1 MLSVPL
7 PCVMSAIGR
16 TKLCIL
22 VCRRRLGE
30 RSSGPSKRPLRPKD
44 IGDGDPV
51 RRAASR
57 PKRRSRG
64 VSQSPPGACVQGRS
78 TVVQGRG
85 TGPDGEADE
94 VPMSSHEIV
103 GIDVAARK
111 LVVIGE
117 RLALA
122 EYENTAAGRSK
133 LVNALSRSPQ
143 PVRVVL
149 EATGMYFLDL
159 ACELAAAGIAVMV
172 VNPKATHHFSEAI
185 LQRRKNDPVDAAMLR
200 EYGRRMDFVSWQPPR
215 HELFGFRALTREVQA
230 LSKTVAAAR
239 NRLHAITATQLA
251 PAVLIGAL
259 ERQIAHNQALIN
271 ELVAAAVAQT
281 ESDPELARLLART
294 DSVPGFA
301 AKPAPGSEQGAAVL
315 VIGELAVLPPMTA
328 RQWVA
333 QAGLDVREE
342 TSGTSLARR
351 PRLSKRG
358 NKRLRQT
365 LFYPA
370 LTAARCCPAA
380 GAFVERL
387 VAHGKT
393 RLQAIVALMRKL
405 LHGLHA
411 MWRNDEDFNA
421 EKLFAQA

>member
-1 MLSVPL
+1 
-7 PCVMSAIGR
+7 
-16 TKLCIL
+16 
-22 VCRRRLGE
+22 
-30 RSSGPSKRPLRPKD
+30 
-44 IGDGDPV
+44 
-51 RRAASR
+51 
-57 PKRRSRG
+57 
-64 VSQSPPGACVQGRS
+64 
-78 TVVQGRG
+78 
-85 TGPDGEADE
+85 
-94 VPMSSHEIV
+94 MSSHEIV

-122 EYENTAAGRSK
+122 EYENTAAGRNK

-159 ACELAAAGIAVMV
+159 ACELAAARIAVMV
-172 VNPKATHHFSEAI
+172 VNPKPAPGSEQGATHHFAEAI

-294 DSVPGFA
+294 DSMPGFA
-301 AKPAPGSEQGAAVL
+301 AKAAVL
-315 VIGELAVLPPMTA
+315 VIGELSVLPPMTA

-342 TSGTSLARR
+342 TSGSSLARR

-358 NKRLRQT
+358 NKRLREA

-380 GAFVERL
+380 AAPCSLPGAGFVDRL

-411 MWRNDEDFNA
+411 MWRNDEDFDA
-421 EKLFAQA
+421 EKLFAPA

>member
-1 MLSVPL
+1 
-7 PCVMSAIGR
+7 
-16 TKLCIL
+16 
-22 VCRRRLGE
+22 
-30 RSSGPSKRPLRPKD
+30 
-44 IGDGDPV
+44 
-51 RRAASR
+51 
-57 PKRRSRG
+57 
-64 VSQSPPGACVQGRS
+64 
-78 TVVQGRG
+78 
-85 TGPDGEADE
+85 
-94 VPMSSHEIV
+94 MSSHEIV

-111 LVVIGE
+111 LAAVGE
-117 RLALA
+117 EVALA
-122 EYENTAAGRSK
+122 AAYDNTPTGRGALVTALRRSK
-133 LVNALSRSPQ
+133 R

-149 EATGMYFLDL
+149 EATGIYFLDL
-159 ACELAAAGIAVMV
+159 ACELAAVGIAVMV
-172 VNPKATHHFSEAI
+172 VNPRAAHHFAEAL

-200 EYGRRMDFVSWQPPR
+200 EYGRRMDFVPWQPPR

-230 LSKTVAAAR
+230 LSKAMAAAR
-239 NRLHAITATQLA
+239 NRLHAITATKLA
-251 PAVLIGAL
+251 PHMLIGVL
-259 ERQIAHNQALIN
+259 ERQIAHNQALID
-271 ELVAAAVAQT
+271 EIVAAAVGQT

-301 AKPAPGSEQGAAVL
+301 AKAAVL
-315 VIGELAVLPPMTA
+315 VIGELSVLPPMTA

-358 NKRLRQT
+358 NKRLREV

-370 LTAARCCPAA
+370 LTAARCCPLA
-380 GAFVERL
+380 GAFVDRL
-387 VAHGKT
+387 VAGGKT

-411 MWRNDEDFNA
+411 MWRHDEDFNA

>member
-1 MLSVPL
+1 
-7 PCVMSAIGR
+7 
-16 TKLCIL
+16 
-22 VCRRRLGE
+22 
-30 RSSGPSKRPLRPKD
+30 
-44 IGDGDPV
+44 
-51 RRAASR
+51 
-57 PKRRSRG
+57 
-64 VSQSPPGACVQGRS
+64 
-78 TVVQGRG
+78 
-85 TGPDGEADE
+85 
-94 VPMSSHEIV
+94 
-103 GIDVAARK
+103 
-111 LVVIGE
+111 
-117 RLALA
+117 
-122 EYENTAAGRSK
+122 
-133 LVNALSRSPQ
+133 
-143 PVRVVL
+143 
-149 EATGMYFLDL
+149 
-159 ACELAAAGIAVMV
+159 
-172 VNPKATHHFSEAI
+172 
-185 LQRRKNDPVDAAMLR
+185 
-200 EYGRRMDFVSWQPPR
+200 
-215 HELFGFRALTREVQA
+215 
-230 LSKTVAAAR
+230 VAAAK
-239 NRLHAITATQLA
+239 NRLHAVTATRLT
-251 PAVLIGAL
+251 PAALIRAL
-259 ERQIAHNQALIN
+259 ERQIAHNQTLID
-271 ELVAAAVAQT
+271 ELVAAALAQT
-281 ESDPELARLLART
+281 ETDPELARLFART

-301 AKPAPGSEQGAAVL
+301 DKAAVL

-342 TSGTSLARR
+342 SSGTSLARR

>member
-1 MLSVPL
+1 
-7 PCVMSAIGR
+7 
-16 TKLCIL
+16 
-22 VCRRRLGE
+22 
-30 RSSGPSKRPLRPKD
+30 
-44 IGDGDPV
+44 
-51 RRAASR
+51 
-57 PKRRSRG
+57 
-64 VSQSPPGACVQGRS
+64 
-78 TVVQGRG
+78 
-85 TGPDGEADE
+85 
-94 VPMSSHEIV
+94 MSSHEIV

-111 LVVIGE
+111 LVAVGE
-117 RLALA
+117 AACLAA
-122 EYENTAAGRSK
+122 AYDNTAAGRGA
-133 LVNALSRSPQ
+133 LVAALRLSQR
-143 PVRVVL
+143 PVRVVM
-149 EATGMYFLDL
+149 EATGIYFLDL

-172 VNPKATHHFSEAI
+172 VNPKAAHHFAEAI

-200 EYGRRMDFVSWQPPR
+200 EYGRRMDFVSWQPPQ
-215 HELFGFRALTREVQA
+215 HELFGFRALTREAQA
-230 LSKTVAAAR
+230 LSKAVAAAR

-251 PAVLIGAL
+251 PAALIRAL
-259 ERQIAHNQALIN
+259 EQQIAQNQALID

-301 AKPAPGSEQGAAVL
+301 AKAAVL

-342 TSGTSLARR
+342 CSGTSLARR

-358 NKRLRQT
+358 NKRLRAA

-380 GAFVERL
+380 RAFVERL
-387 VAHGKT
+387 VTHGKT

-411 MWRNDEDFNA
+411 MWRNDEDFDA
-421 EKLFAQA
+421 AKLFAQA

>member
-1 MLSVPL
+1 
-7 PCVMSAIGR
+7 
-16 TKLCIL
+16 
-22 VCRRRLGE
+22 
-30 RSSGPSKRPLRPKD
+30 
-44 IGDGDPV
+44 
-51 RRAASR
+51 
-57 PKRRSRG
+57 
-64 VSQSPPGACVQGRS
+64 
-78 TVVQGRG
+78 
-85 TGPDGEADE
+85 
-94 VPMSSHEIV
+94 MSSHEVSNHEII

-172 VNPKATHHFSEAI
+172 VNPKPAPGNEQGATHHFAEAI
-185 LQRRKNDPVDAAMLR
+185 LQRRKTDPVDAAMLR

-271 ELVAAAVAQT
+271 ELVATAVAQT
-281 ESDPELARLLART
+281 ASDPELARLLART

-301 AKPAPGSEQGAAVL
+301 AKPAPGREQGAAVL

-342 TSGTSLARR
+342 TSGSSLARR

-358 NKRLRQT
+358 NKRLREA
-365 LFYPA
+365 LFYPP

-380 GAFVERL
+380 AAPCSLPGAGFVERL

-393 RLQAIVALMRKL
+393 RLQAIVVLMRKL

-411 MWRNDEDFNA
+411 MWRNDEDFDA
-421 EKLFAQA
+421 EKLFAPA

>member
-1 MLSVPL
+1 
-7 PCVMSAIGR
+7 
-16 TKLCIL
+16 
-22 VCRRRLGE
+22 
-30 RSSGPSKRPLRPKD
+30 
-44 IGDGDPV
+44 
-51 RRAASR
+51 
-57 PKRRSRG
+57 
-64 VSQSPPGACVQGRS
+64 
-78 TVVQGRG
+78 
-85 TGPDGEADE
+85 
-94 VPMSSHEIV
+94 MSSHEIV

-111 LVVIGE
+111 LMVIGE

-122 EYENTAAGRSK
+122 EYENTAAGRNK

-159 ACELAAAGIAVMV
+159 ACELAAARIAVMV
-172 VNPKATHHFSEAI
+172 VNPKPAPGNEQGATHHFAEAI

-301 AKPAPGSEQGAAVL
+301 AKAAVL
-315 VIGELAVLPPMTA
+315 VIGELSVLPPMTA

-342 TSGTSLARR
+342 TSGSSLARR

-358 NKRLRQT
+358 NKRLREA

-380 GAFVERL
+380 AAFVDRL

-411 MWRNDEDFNA
+411 MWRNDEDFDA
-421 EKLFAQA
+421 EKLFAPA

>member
-1 MLSVPL
+1 
-7 PCVMSAIGR
+7 
-16 TKLCIL
+16 
-22 VCRRRLGE
+22 
-30 RSSGPSKRPLRPKD
+30 
-44 IGDGDPV
+44 
-51 RRAASR
+51 
-57 PKRRSRG
+57 
-64 VSQSPPGACVQGRS
+64 
-78 TVVQGRG
+78 
-85 TGPDGEADE
+85 
-94 VPMSSHEIV
+94 MSSYEIV
-103 GIDVAARK
+103 GIDVAART
-111 LVVIGE
+111 LVAIGE
-117 RLALA
+117 RVTLAA
-122 EYENTAAGRSK
+122 AYDNTPASRSSLIQTLGRS
-133 LVNALSRSPQ
+133 RR

-149 EATGMYFLDL
+149 EATGIYFVDL
-159 ACELAAAGIAVMV
+159 ACELVAAGIAVMV
-172 VNPKATHHFSEAI
+172 VNPKAAHHFAEAL
-185 LQRRKNDPVDAAMLR
+185 LQRRKTDPVDAAMLR
-200 EYGRRMDFVSWQPPR
+200 EYGRRMDFVPWQPPR
-215 HELFGFRALTREVQA
+215 PELFGFRALTREVQA
-230 LSKTVAAAR
+230 LSKAVAAAK
-239 NRLHAITATQLA
+239 NRLHAVTATRLT
-251 PAVLIGAL
+251 PAALIRAL
-259 ERQIAHNQALIN
+259 ERQIAHNQTLID
-271 ELVAAAVAQT
+271 ELVAAALAQT
-281 ESDPELARLLART
+281 ETDPELARLFART
-294 DSVPGFA
+294 DSIPGFA
-301 AKPAPGSEQGAAVL
+301 DKAAVL

-342 TSGTSLARR
+342 SSGTSLARR

>member
-1 MLSVPL
+1 
-7 PCVMSAIGR
+7 
-16 TKLCIL
+16 
-22 VCRRRLGE
+22 
-30 RSSGPSKRPLRPKD
+30 
-44 IGDGDPV
+44 
-51 RRAASR
+51 
-57 PKRRSRG
+57 
-64 VSQSPPGACVQGRS
+64 
-78 TVVQGRG
+78 
-85 TGPDGEADE
+85 
-94 VPMSSHEIV
+94 
-103 GIDVAARK
+103 
-111 LVVIGE
+111 
-117 RLALA
+117 
-122 EYENTAAGRSK
+122 
-133 LVNALSRSPQ
+133 
-143 PVRVVL
+143 
-149 EATGMYFLDL
+149 
-159 ACELAAAGIAVMV
+159 MV
-172 VNPKATHHFSEAI
+172 VNPKPAPGSEQGATHHFAEAI

-200 EYGRRMDFVSWQPPR
+200 EFGRRMDFVSWQPPR

-239 NRLHAITATQLA
+239 NRLHAITTTQLA
-251 PAVLIGAL
+251 PATLIGAL
-259 ERQIAHNQALIN
+259 ERQIAHNQALID

-281 ESDPELARLLART
+281 ESDPELARLLALT

-301 AKPAPGSEQGAAVL
+301 AKAAVL

-342 TSGTSLARR
+342 CSGTSLARR

-358 NKRLRQT
+358 NKRLRVA

-380 GAFVERL
+380 QAFVDRL

-411 MWRNDEDFNA
+411 MWRNDEDFDA
-421 EKLFAQA
+421 EKLFAPA

>member
-1 MLSVPL
+1 MSDHRGRPGGRCVPRTSVRVILFEERPPAL
-7 PCVMSAIGR
+7 DVEAEEYPRAREEPVYKAGR
-16 TKLCIL
+16 RW
-22 VCRRRLGE
+22 CRVG
-30 RSSGPSKRPLRPKD
+30 
-44 IGDGDPV
+44 
-51 RRAASR
+51 
-57 PKRRSRG
+57 
-64 VSQSPPGACVQGRS
+64 
-78 TVVQGRG
+78 GRG
-85 TGPDGEADE
+85 TGLDGETDE

-172 VNPKATHHFSEAI
+172 VNPKATHHFAEAI

-259 ERQIAHNQALIN
+259 ERQIAHNQTLIN

-301 AKPAPGSEQGAAVL
+301 AKAAVL
-315 VIGELAVLPPMTA
+315 VIGELSVLPPMTA

-342 TSGTSLARR
+342 TSGSSLARR

-358 NKRLRQT
+358 NKRLREA

-380 GAFVERL
+380 AAFVDRL

-411 MWRNDEDFNA
+411 MWRNDEDFDA
-421 EKLFAQA
+421 EKLFAPA

>member
-1 MLSVPL
+1 
-7 PCVMSAIGR
+7 
-16 TKLCIL
+16 
-22 VCRRRLGE
+22 
-30 RSSGPSKRPLRPKD
+30 
-44 IGDGDPV
+44 
-51 RRAASR
+51 
-57 PKRRSRG
+57 
-64 VSQSPPGACVQGRS
+64 
-78 TVVQGRG
+78 
-85 TGPDGEADE
+85 
-94 VPMSSHEIV
+94 MSSYEIV

-122 EYENTAAGRSK
+122 AEYENTAAGRSR
-133 LVNALSRSPQ
+133 LVTALRRSQ
-143 PVRVVL
+143 RPVRVVL
-149 EATGMYFLDL
+149 EATGIYFLDL
-159 ACELAAAGIAVMV
+159 ACELAAAVMV
-172 VNPKATHHFSEAI
+172 VNPKATHHFAEAI

-200 EYGRRMDFVSWQPPR
+200 EFGRRMDFVPWQPPR

-230 LSKTVAAAR
+230 LSKAVAAAR
-239 NRLHAITATQLA
+239 NRLHAITATKLA
-251 PAVLIGAL
+251 PHMLIGVL
-259 ERQIAHNQALIN
+259 ERQIAHNQALID
-271 ELVAAAVAQT
+271 EIVAAAVGQT

-301 AKPAPGSEQGAAVL
+301 AKAAVL
-315 VIGELAVLPPMTA
+315 VIGELSVLPPMTA

-358 NKRLRQT
+358 NKRLREV

-370 LTAARCCPAA
+370 LTAARCCPLA
-380 GAFVERL
+380 GAFVDRL
-387 VAHGKT
+387 VAGGKT

-411 MWRNDEDFNA
+411 MWRHDEDFNA